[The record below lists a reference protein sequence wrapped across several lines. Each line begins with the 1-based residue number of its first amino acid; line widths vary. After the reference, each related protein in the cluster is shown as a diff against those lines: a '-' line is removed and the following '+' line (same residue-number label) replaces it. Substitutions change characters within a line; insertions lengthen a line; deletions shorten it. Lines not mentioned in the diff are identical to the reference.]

1 MDAPAGSGGGAGL
14 ALVDGLY
21 LAVLSAASSASAPF
35 QRRGRVVVP
44 AIPLRH
50 VRSFLSGRVVNVAT
64 GDDAVIGSGSGGEED
79 SSGGTTDTSSCIA
92 SAPKHNAATATDDL
106 DRLMVDLPV
115 HRHSHVRHP
124 TREGLVRAYVD
135 CRDGM
140 VVQHEQ
146 AKRSNSSNSSN
157 SSSSVAISLKRP
169 RTSHTTTTLAGGE
182 EDSNAPLLR
191 VRDAVGSLTA
201 DYIGVGGLDQILLI
215 PSSSLAS
222 AVDDNNGDDDA
233 VDHDA
238 TKGGAAARQALAGL
252 VAGCALTDG
261 TSIVLPRSFDRGDD
275 DDAARQH
282 KMLRTSSDGTRT
294 LRLPSMVDDPGTHWL
309 EMASV
314 ASKESSTYTNTEAPS
329 LTKQTTDK
337 AMDEPDSS
345 LEAGDK
351 QPQQPWRAKLTRAL
365 QSRLEAEERATKRR
379 RVDQEVR
386 RELVRRSRRVLE
398 GLNAPGNHSECGK
411 PAMIRMRYGTM
422 PLLNHGGSGLGGSS
436 LGISLNVCVDVV
448 CIGGGG
454 GDGDGTRSKK
464 AADGLGGLHL
474 SFSPA
479 ACQDLSSS
487 VTVKSLSGTVPILEP
502 GGCVSIRASV
512 VITSLSWVGGTNKKK
527 VKSKNKNDPYED
539 DGFELSL
546 NALWSDASATAGK
559 GIGGKRGSVLGS
571 LKLPREAMLLPSS
584 LQGSH
589 TSTVLTHEVDW
600 SLQRHGSG
608 SNSATKTLRPSA
620 VFEYRDPRVITIDIT
635 ECNGSG
641 DGAVGRLR
649 DLVDS
654 LNSSIMAVSG
664 GRNRLELCYFPSRP
678 GAGGG
683 SAMSTVSQHPRIIV
697 LAQSSEERIGLVRLV
712 LKNLPDTAKIVGTTT
727 GGEIDQVDEQKK
739 IMKALLLSIKEE
751 ARLINAHRRSSP
763 ENMSL
768 AMMGDLA
775 AAQVNTDEVASRVR

>member
-1 MDAPAGSGGGAGL
+1 
-14 ALVDGLY
+14 
-21 LAVLSAASSASAPF
+21 
-35 QRRGRVVVP
+35 
-44 AIPLRH
+44 
-50 VRSFLSGRVVNVAT
+50 
-64 GDDAVIGSGSGGEED
+64 
-79 SSGGTTDTSSCIA
+79 
-92 SAPKHNAATATDDL
+92 
-106 DRLMVDLPV
+106 
-115 HRHSHVRHP
+115 
-124 TREGLVRAYVD
+124 
-135 CRDGM
+135 
-140 VVQHEQ
+140 
-146 AKRSNSSNSSN
+146 
-157 SSSSVAISLKRP
+157 
-169 RTSHTTTTLAGGE
+169 
-182 EDSNAPLLR
+182 
-191 VRDAVGSLTA
+191 
-201 DYIGVGGLDQILLI
+201 
-215 PSSSLAS
+215 
-222 AVDDNNGDDDA
+222 
-233 VDHDA
+233 
-238 TKGGAAARQALAGL
+238 
-252 VAGCALTDG
+252 
-261 TSIVLPRSFDRGDD
+261 
-275 DDAARQH
+275 
-282 KMLRTSSDGTRT
+282 
-294 LRLPSMVDDPGTHWL
+294 
-309 EMASV
+309 
-314 ASKESSTYTNTEAPS
+314 
-329 LTKQTTDK
+329 
-337 AMDEPDSS
+337 
-345 LEAGDK
+345 
-351 QPQQPWRAKLTRAL
+351 
-365 QSRLEAEERATKRR
+365 
-379 RVDQEVR
+379 
-386 RELVRRSRRVLE
+386 
-398 GLNAPGNHSECGK
+398 
-411 PAMIRMRYGTM
+411 MIRMRYGTM

-448 CIGGGG
+448 CIGGGDG
-454 GDGDGTRSKK
+454 NGDGTRSKK

-479 ACQDLSSS
+479 SCQDLSSS

-502 GGCVSIRASV
+502 GGCVSIMASV
-512 VITSLSWVGGTNKKK
+512 DITSLSWVGGTNKKK

-584 LQGSH
+584 LQGYH

-641 DGAVGRLR
+641 DGAVGGLR

-654 LNSSIMAVSG
+654 LNSSIMAGSG

-712 LKNLPDTAKIVGTTT
+712 LKNLPDTANIVGTTT

>member
-1 MDAPAGSGGGAGL
+1 MDAPVGSGGGAGL

-21 LAVLSAASSASAPF
+21 LAVLSAASSASAPD

-50 VRSFLSGRVVNVAT
+50 VRSFLSGRVINVAT
-64 GDDAVIGSGSGGEED
+64 GDDAVIGSSSGED
-79 SSGGTTDTSSCIA
+79 STSGGTTDTSSCIA
-92 SAPKHNAATATDDL
+92 SAPMHIAAAATNDDL

-115 HRHSHVRHP
+115 HCHSHVRHP

-135 CRDGM
+135 CRDGI

-146 AKRSNSSNSSN
+146 VKRSSN
-157 SSSSVAISLKRP
+157 SSSSVVAISLKRP
-169 RTSHTTTTLAGGE
+169 RTSHTTTTIMAGQE

-222 AVDDNNGDDDA
+222 SVDDNNDVVDQDA
-233 VDHDA
+233 R
-238 TKGGAAARQALAGL
+238 KGGAAARRALAGL

-261 TSIVLPRSFDRGDD
+261 TSIVLPRSFDQDD
-275 DDAARQH
+275 DGATCTRQQ

-294 LRLPSMVDDPGTHWL
+294 LRLPSIDPGTHWL
-309 EMASV
+309 EVASV
-314 ASKESSTYTNTEAPS
+314 ASKDNSTDTNVEAPS
-329 LTKQTTDK
+329 TLTKQTTDK
-337 AMDEPDSS
+337 TMEEPDSR
-345 LEAGDK
+345 LEAGGK

-398 GLNAPGNHSECGK
+398 GLNASGSHSECGK

-448 CIGGGG
+448 CIGGGDG
-454 GDGDGTRSKK
+454 NGDGTRSKK

-479 ACQDLSSS
+479 SCQDLSSS

-502 GGCVSIRASV
+502 GGCVSIMASV
-512 VITSLSWVGGTNKKK
+512 DITSLSWVCGTNKKK

-584 LQGSH
+584 LQGYH

-641 DGAVGRLR
+641 DGAVGGLR

-654 LNSSIMAVSG
+654 LNSSIMAGSG

-712 LKNLPDTAKIVGTTT
+712 LKNLPDSAKIVGTTT